1 MGTETQHDIE
11 LATYQIDKIQA
22 ADLRARLACF
32 AVEWERPEMRIYD
45 SYEQFY
51 RQVAESLQIDTLNKC

>member
-11 LATYQIDKIQA
+11 LALYQIDKIQA

-32 AVEWERPEMRIYD
+32 AVEWDRPEMAVYD
-45 SYEQFY
+45 DYEWHL
-51 RQVAESLQIDTLNKC
+51 EHSDGHNH

>member
-11 LATYQIDKIQA
+11 LASYQIDKIQA

-32 AVEWERPEMRIYD
+32 AVEWERPEMQIYD
-45 SYEQFY
+45 SYEQSY
-51 RQVAESLQIDTLNKC
+51 SRLAKSLQIDTLNKC